1 MSGNLSET
9 ERLSLLSLFV
19 TADEFQLHSI
29 QQNHG
34 KSIKLL
40 PEYLGP
46 ITDHVECS
54 RGRNGDKDS

>member
-1 MSGNLSET
+1 MDSEFS
-9 ERLSLLSLFV
+9 EFLRLFI